1 MKGEPFHLLLDSY
14 SAHRTMDVKAF
25 AVQLRITLHY
35 IPAGEADQI
44 QPLELLI
51 FGG

>member
-1 MKGEPFHLLLDSY
+1 MKGEPFHLLVDSD

-25 AVQLRITLHY
+25 AVQLWITRHY
-35 IPAGEADQI
+35 ILAAEADQI

-51 FGG
+51 FGA